1 MRALIVLDV
10 EVEDGQRPGTRY
22 ARLEWVARSVA
33 RFVGFQKRIRRVNNV
48 EVHPGEAATAMPEV
62 PLMRISGQ
70 AEIEQGVAK

>member
-1 MRALIVLDV
+1 MRALIVIDV

-48 EVHPGEAATAMPEV
+48 EVHSGEATAAMPEV
-62 PLMRISGQ
+62 PLMRITGHV
-70 AEIEQGVAK
+70 EIKEGVAK